1 MIDLYFDSETHQY
14 YWKGEKVPCVSD
26 LCKMIDCLTMSGI
39 PPQTLVKA
47 SERGTRVHEATEDFE
62 YGLLDMDEDWLA
74 ENEDI
79 EPYVCAYVDWWGDRN
94 SSAPIASEEPIYSE
108 LTGLAGTIDLVK
120 RKDGELWLIDK
131 KTSATLGRLRS
142 LLQLNIYRLNW
153 NETHEKKINR
163 LAILQLC
170 KDGTYR
176 EIEIPID
183 EEKTWEWINKFREIK
198 GDKKL

>member
-1 MIDLYFDSETHQY
+1 MKDLYFDDESHTY

-26 LCKMIDCLTMSGI
+26 LCKMIDCLTLGAI
-39 PPQTLVKA
+39 PPQVLVNA

-62 YGLLDMDEDWLA
+62 YGLLDMDEEWLA

-79 EPYVCAYVDWWGDRN
+79 EPYVCAYIDWWGDGN
-94 SSAPIASEEPIYSE
+94 SNTPIATEEQTYCE
-108 LTGLAGTIDLVK
+108 ETGLAGTIDLIK

-131 KTSATLGRLRS
+131 KTSATLGYLRS

-153 NETHEKKINR
+153 NATHDEKVNR
-163 LAILQLC
+163 LAILQLV

-176 EIEIPID
+176 FIEIPIN
-183 EEKTWEWINKFREIK
+183 ETKTWDWIDKFWEVK
-198 GDKKL
+198 KDKKI

>member
-1 MIDLYFDSETHQY
+1 MKNLFFDDERHQY

-39 PPQTLVKA
+39 PAQVLVKA

-62 YGLLDMDEDWLA
+62 YGLLDMDDEWCA

-79 EPYVCAYVDWWGDRN
+79 EPYVAAYIEWWGNGN
-94 SSAPIASEEPIYSE
+94 SSVPIATEEPLFSEE
-108 LTGLAGTIDLVK
+108 TGLAGTVDLVK
-120 RKDGELWLIDK
+120 ERNGELWLFDK
-131 KTSATLGRLRS
+131 KTSATLGTLRS

-153 NETHEKKINR
+153 NATHDKKIDR
-163 LAILQLC
+163 LAILQLS
-170 KDGTYR
+170 KDGVYR
-176 EIEIPID
+176 EIEIPIA
-183 EEKTWEWINKFREIK
+183 EEKAWEWIGKFREIK